1 MGRPLVVEVLVVVEV
16 VALLVAAVLPLV
28 RSPKKRVS
36 CATEAAAVRSAIARY
51 QVWVGHENPKSL
63 YTLVGLGLLKV
74 APDPDGP
81 SARAGFVYD
90 PTQGTYS
97 GGTCSG

>member
-1 MGRPLVVEVLVVVEV
+1 MGPPLLVEFLVVLEV
-16 VALLVAAVLPLV
+16 VALLVAAALPLV
-28 RSPKKRVS
+28 RPPKKRVS

-63 YTLVGLGLLKV
+63 YTLVGLGLLKA
-74 APDPDGP
+74 APDPNGP
-81 SARAGFVYD
+81 SAQAGFVYD